1 MWRYYEDSFI
11 TYTAITNRKECSQM
25 KEIVCSFCGHRDCY
39 SGLREQIRAEI
50 KDIIASIGLYG
61 K

>member
-1 MWRYYEDSFI
+1 
-11 TYTAITNRKECSQM
+11 M